1 MKNRASE
8 FIGDT
13 IIALAQIL
21 ALCALLTGLAA
32 VIAVLFWQ
40 EAYAEWV
47 ETHLYWPLLYTTVV
61 AIAATL
67 FCLLLSTIRS
77 VRPIARVVIY
87 LSTSVIFYSLWVW
100 MLLVTAALAGT

>member
-21 ALCALLTGLAA
+21 ALCAFVAGLAA
-32 VIAVLFWQ
+32 VIAVR
-40 EAYAEWV
+40 
-47 ETHLYWPLLYTTVV
+47 T
-61 AIAATL
+61 
-67 FCLLLSTIRS
+67 

>member
-21 ALCALLTGLAA
+21 ALCAFASGLAA
-32 VIAVLFWQ
+32 VIAVLFWH
-40 EAYAEWV
+40 EAYAQWV
-47 ETHLYWPLLYTTVV
+47 ERHLYWPALYTTVV

-67 FCLLLSTIRS
+67 VCLLLSTIRT

-87 LSTSVIFYSLWVW
+87 LSAGVIFYSLWVW
-100 MLLVTAALAGT
+100 MLIVAAGLAGA